1 MSKGY
6 AVIGLGRFGYSIA
19 VALQNQGSS
28 VLAIDTDKKI
38 LEEIADQVDGAV
50 CIDSTDEDAMRGL
63 GLEKMRSVIVGIGAE
78 YIEASIL
85 TVSLLRQL
93 GIESIVA
100 RAVSKLHTRVLI
112 AVGASEVVNPEVEM
126 GERIARQLMF
136 PAVLERFQL
145 TEDLTVA
152 EVDLPQ
158 QYAGKNLA
166 EADIRSREGISIVAI
181 KREGHI
187 QVSPDGDAT
196 LEAGDTVIVIGRKNQ
211 VDLFSKKV

>member
-28 VLAIDTDKKI
+28 VLAIDTNKKI
-38 LEEIADQVDGAV
+38 LEEIADQVDSAICV
-50 CIDSTDEDAMRGL
+50 DSTDEESMRGL
-63 GLEKMRSVIVGIGAE
+63 GLEKMQSVIVGIGAE
-78 YIEASIL
+78 FIESSIL

-112 AVGASEVVNPEVEM
+112 AVGATEVVNPEVEM
-126 GERIARQLMF
+126 GERLARQLLY

-158 QYAGKNLA
+158 QYAGKTLMQ
-166 EADIRSREGISIVAI
+166 ADIRSREGISVVAI
-181 KREGHI
+181 KREGDI
-187 QVSPDGDAT
+187 QVSPDGDA
-196 LEAGDTVIVIGRKNQ
+196 LLLAGDTLIVIGRKHQ
-211 VDLFSKKV
+211 VDQFSKKV